1 MQHIA
6 TFKPNESR
14 SFQEFY
20 LKQKPMETILPWL
33 MIKDG
38 SAYSAKALQ
47 G

>member
-6 TFKPNESR
+6 TLKQNESR
-14 SFQEFY
+14 SFQEF

-33 MIKDG
+33 MIKDD
-38 SAYSAKALQ
+38 SAHSAKALQ